1 MNWLDETIA
10 EKRRF
15 TLLHKHIGNPP
26 EFNMNYSQPNGL
38 PINDYS
44 KKEELKPSHRIEILM
59 WLAVSIPVAIITVGF
74 VLLHIK

>member
-1 MNWLDETIA
+1 MSWLDETIA

-26 EFNMNYSQPNGL
+26 KLDMNYLQPFGL

-44 KKEELKPSHRIEILM
+44 KKEDLKPSHRIEILI
-59 WLAVSIPVAIITVGF
+59 WLIISIPIMVIAAGL